1 MIIFNPAWGGQDT
14 IQDSAPYDGLVIHFV
29 PSIMSDV
36 LGAVP
41 QLDSESSAT
50 SFMQTSF
57 RAAAEN
63 MTDAGLIISSPV

>member
-1 MIIFNPAWGGQDT
+1 MLTFNPDWGGQDI
-14 IQDSAPYDGLVIHFV
+14 IQDSAPYDGLAIHFL
-29 PSIMSDV
+29 PSVVSDV

-41 QLDSESSAT
+41 QIDSETSAM

-63 MTDAGLIISSPV
+63 MVDAGLIVSSSV